1 MKLTDEPTMN
11 EIDDYNNKE
20 TPEKR
25 RIIYIVIAVLVLIGV
40 ASYFYSASNATLG
53 DDYVGTADKPGIISI
68 KPF

>member
-1 MKLTDEPTMN
+1 MKLTNEPTMN

-25 RIIYIVIAVLVLIGV
+25 KVIYIVIGILVVIGA
-40 ASYFYSASNATLG
+40 ASYFYIKSNATLG
-53 DDYVGTADKPGIISI
+53 DDYVATEDKPGIIST